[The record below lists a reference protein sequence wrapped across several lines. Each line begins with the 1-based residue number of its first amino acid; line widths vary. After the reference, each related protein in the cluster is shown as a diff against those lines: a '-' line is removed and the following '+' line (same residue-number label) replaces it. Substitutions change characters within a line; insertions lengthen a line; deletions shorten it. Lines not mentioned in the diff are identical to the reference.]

1 MIEFLTGIVVGAAP
15 FVLQRLRRVPQ
26 NDAEVAVS
34 SALRRHLTGDPYHL
48 IDNVTLRHRQ
58 STTQIDH
65 VLVSQYGIFVIETKG
80 YKGWIYGSEADHKWT
95 QVLYRAKFRFGNP
108 IRQNAG
114 HVAALRSLFTLDASS
129 FHSVVVFC
137 GQPEFKTELPANV
150 VHYRHLVRY
159 IAGFTD
165 QVITYN
171 QLVYAVGRVETQR
184 LSRSREIDEQHRNN
198 VAERLERRTRQFKRF

>member
-1 MIEFLTGIVVGAAP
+1 MVGATP
-15 FVLQRLRRVPQ
+15 FILQRLRRIPQ

-34 SALRRHLTGDPYHL
+34 SVLRRHFAGDAYHL
-48 IDNVTLRHRQ
+48 MDNVTLRHGQ

-65 VLVSQYGIFVIETKG
+65 VLISQYGIFVIETKG
-80 YKGWIYGSEADHKWT
+80 YKGWIYGNETDRKWT

-114 HVAALRSLFTLDASS
+114 HVAALRALFTLDPNA

-159 IAGFTD
+159 IGGFTSD
-165 QVITYN
+165 VLTYN
-171 QLVYAVGRVETQR
+171 QLVYAVGRIETQR
-184 LSRSREIDEQHRNN
+184 LSRSRAIDEQHRNN

>member
-1 MIEFLTGIVVGAAP
+1 MIDFLSGIVVGAAP
-15 FVLQRLRRVPQ
+15 FLLNRLKRIPQ
-26 NDAEVAVS
+26 NDAEIAVS
-34 SALRRHLTGDPYHL
+34 STLRRHFSGDAYHL
-48 IDNVTLRHRQ
+48 LDNVTLRHRQ

-80 YKGWIYGSEADHKWT
+80 YRGWIYGNEADRKWT

-108 IRQNAG
+108 IQQNAG
-114 HVAALRSLFTLDASS
+114 HVAAVRSLFKLEAST

-150 VHYRHLVRY
+150 IHYRDLGRY

-171 QLVYAVGRVETQR
+171 QLVYTVGRIETQR
-184 LSRSREIDEQHRNN
+184 LSRSREIDEQHRNS
-198 VAERLERRTRQFKRF
+198 VAERLERRTRQFRRF

>member
-1 MIEFLTGIVVGAAP
+1 MLEFMIGVAFGATP
-15 FVLQRLRRVPQ
+15 FILNRLRLIPQ

-34 SALRRHLTGDPYHL
+34 SALRRHFAGDAYHL
-48 IDNVTLRHRQ
+48 LDNVTLRHGN

-65 VLVSQYGIFVIETKG
+65 VLISQHGIFVIETKG
-80 YKGWIYGSEADHKWT
+80 YKGWIYGNEADYKWT

-114 HVAALRSLFTLDASS
+114 HVAALHSLFTLDSGT

-159 IAGFTD
+159 IGGFTSE
-165 QVITYN
+165 VLTYN
-171 QLVYAVGRVETQR
+171 QLVYAVGRIETKR
-184 LSRSREIDEQHRNN
+184 LSRSRAIDEQHRNN
-198 VAERLERRTRQFKRF
+198 VAERLERRTRQFNGF